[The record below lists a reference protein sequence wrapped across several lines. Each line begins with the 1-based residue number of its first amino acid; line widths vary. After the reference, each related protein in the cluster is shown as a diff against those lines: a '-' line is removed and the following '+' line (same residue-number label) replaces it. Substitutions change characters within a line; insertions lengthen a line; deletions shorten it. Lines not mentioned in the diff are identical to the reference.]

1 MEASR
6 SVSNHA
12 QEDRSWPIDRAWAQG
27 LKSAEAVRALLLD
40 ATGENCSNIQ
50 GLLQWKLAMSRI

>member
-12 QEDRSWPIDRAWAQG
+12 REDRSWLIDRAWAQG
-27 LKSAEAVRALLLD
+27 LKSAEAVCTLLLD
-40 ATGENCSNIQ
+40 TNGENCSNIQ
-50 GLLQWKLAMSRI
+50 GLLQWKLAMSRV